1 MQVSI
6 IIPIYKSIPDWSE
19 LISFNQT
26 IKILFSHPICIIT
39 HKKLDISYYIELL
52 KQKEVTFAVEF
63 FGKMYFQSLKGYNQL
78 LLSKDFYFRFL
89 SYEYILICQ
98 LDTYVFRDEL
108 TYWCNEGYDYIGA
121 PWFNKF
127 KSHEDGNELWKVGN
141 GGFSLRKT
149 NTFIEILN
157 SNKNAY
163 SMKRT
168 YKINK
173 FKKGSFIKFV
183 RMALS
188 SYENNI
194 SYLIQ
199 NWTDAEDIFFCLVLD
214 DTRFKLDTPDVEVA
228 KYFAFEQSPQFLFEQ
243 CNGILPFGCHA
254 WSRYQY
260 EIFWTQYIK

>member
-1 MQVSI
+1 
-6 IIPIYKSIPDWSE
+6 
-19 LISFNQT
+19 
-26 IKILFSHPICIIT
+26 
-39 HKKLDISYYIELL
+39 
-52 KQKEVTFAVEF
+52 
-63 FGKMYFQSLKGYNQL
+63 
-78 LLSKDFYFRFL
+78 
-89 SYEYILICQ
+89 
-98 LDTYVFRDEL
+98 
-108 TYWCNEGYDYIGA
+108 
-121 PWFNKF
+121 
-127 KSHEDGNELWKVGN
+127 
-141 GGFSLRKT
+141 
-149 NTFIEILN
+149 
-157 SNKNAY
+157 
-163 SMKRT
+163 MKRT

-173 FKKGSFIKFV
+173 FKKGSFLKFI